1 MAISFLYDE
10 PFLRK
15 PLLWALYKV
24 QLIQTKITHLTSS
37 IMDTHLRMKVGEL
50 QRMENER
57 VGLKMKVAQD
67 QWNG

>member
-1 MAISFLYDE
+1 
-10 PFLRK
+10 
-15 PLLWALYKV
+15 
-24 QLIQTKITHLTSS
+24 
-37 IMDTHLRMKVGEL
+37 MDTHLRMKVGEL